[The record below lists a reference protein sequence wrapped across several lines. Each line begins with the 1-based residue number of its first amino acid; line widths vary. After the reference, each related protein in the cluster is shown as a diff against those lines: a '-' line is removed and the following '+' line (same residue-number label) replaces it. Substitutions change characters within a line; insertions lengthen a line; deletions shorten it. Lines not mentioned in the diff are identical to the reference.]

1 MVVGDKKFDVVS
13 YVIVCGVW
21 GIFPQKIFCIFPP
34 LCSKHEALGRCSV
47 TG

>member
-21 GIFPQKIFCIFPP
+21 GYFPP
-34 LCSKHEALGRCSV
+34 EIFLYFS
-47 TG
+47 TPMQ